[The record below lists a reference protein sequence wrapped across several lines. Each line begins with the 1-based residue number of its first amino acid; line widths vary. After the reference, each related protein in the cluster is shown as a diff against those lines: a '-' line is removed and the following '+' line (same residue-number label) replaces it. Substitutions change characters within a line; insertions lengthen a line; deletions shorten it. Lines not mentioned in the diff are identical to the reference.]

1 MTEPNHKD
9 LRVLLNEI
17 LSEDEARRQTARVM
31 LLALDEEAVQALI
44 DEFYA
49 GVNEAQGVVLLDVV
63 AEIGGYEALQLLEDV
78 FRNGTNAVWR
88 RWAAL
93 GMARNGR
100 DDILPDLMDWLQSG
114 GVDERRTATLAL
126 GYLGDE
132 NAELAL
138 IHALHDP
145 VIAAQAV
152 RALEKRRSVQGLA
165 AGYNTDDADVWH
177 MVTDA
182 LLNLG
187 DDGALPL
194 IEIMQNEHPLFY
206 EKVLVSLQNNTRAE
220 AKEVL
225 KAGDYDGEGRDKGQ

>member
-1 MTEPNHKD
+1 MTDKKD
-9 LRVLLNEI
+9 LRFLLDEI
-17 LSEDEARRQTARVM
+17 LSQDDTRRQTARVM
-31 LLALDEEAVQALI
+31 LLALDEEAVQALV
-44 DEFYA
+44 DAFYA

-63 AEIGGYEALQLLEDV
+63 AEIGGHEALQLLEDV
-78 FRNGTNAVWR
+78 FLNGANAAWR

-93 GMARNGR
+93 GMARNNR
-100 DDILPDLMDWLQSG
+100 DDILPDLMDWLQAG

-145 VIAAQAV
+145 DIAPQAV

-165 AGYNTDDADVWH
+165 AGYNTDEADVWYR
-177 MVTDA
+177 VTDG

-187 DDGALPL
+187 DEGTLPL

-206 EKVLVSLQNNTRAE
+206 EKVLVSLQNNPRPE

-225 KAGDYDGEGRDKGQ
+225 KAGDYDDDGMSKP